1 MRLHPFFLR
10 KVTKKMKKIEDD
22 AAEKRKRLCIFFS
35 FGVGDGGWKQAPSQ
49 GTVTG
54 CIVAGSKTAMTM
66 RVHATDLRGR

>member
-1 MRLHPFFLR
+1 M
-10 KVTKKMKKIEDD
+10 TQQKKGRDY
-22 AAEKRKRLCIFFS
+22 AIFFS